1 VLYFYGDPN
10 NDADYTEQMYVALQ
24 DSSNNVTV
32 LPYDGDAS
40 DVKIAEWQ
48 QWNIDLTDLD
58 VNLASVKSFCIGFG
72 DRDNLWLPGGI
83 GLVYFDDIR
92 LYQPR
97 CILSLRSEELAAVDL
112 SNNCVVDFADLDEMA
127 AQWLHTG
134 EATADLYDDNIVN
147 LRDFAVL
154 ANSWLAEQ
162 LWP

>member
-1 VLYFYGDPN
+1 MTLYFYGDPN

-24 DSSNNVTV
+24 DSSNDVTV
-32 LPYDGDAS
+32 LPYDGDAN

-48 QWNIDLTDLD
+48 QWNVDLNDFD

-72 DRDNLWLPGGI
+72 DRDNLWLPGGT

-92 LYQPR
+92 LYPAR
-97 CILSLRSEELAAVDL
+97 CIPEYGPAVDL
-112 SNNCVVDFADLDEMA
+112 NDDCVVDYRDLDEMA

-134 EATADLYDDNIVN
+134 EVKADLYGDDIVN

-154 ANSWLAEQ
+154 AEG
-162 LWP
+162 